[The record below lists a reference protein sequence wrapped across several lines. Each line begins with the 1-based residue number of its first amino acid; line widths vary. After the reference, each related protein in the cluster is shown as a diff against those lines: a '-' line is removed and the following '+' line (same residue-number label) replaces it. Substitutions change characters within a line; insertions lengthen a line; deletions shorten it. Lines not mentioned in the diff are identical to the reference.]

1 MSVASGGM
9 VYIAAMLFAV
19 GVMYFWPTMLGFI
32 GEYQPRTGALG
43 MSLIGGVGMAA
54 TGYWQPV
61 IGTWLD
67 DARAD
72 AAAAGIVGDAI
83 ELEAGR
89 ATLDNLALFPLVLIV
104 LFTILIVVMKR
115 QGIQPVA
122 TDSEAMDKAA
132 EQPQP

>member
-1 MSVASGGM
+1 
-9 VYIAAMLFAV
+9 
-19 GVMYFWPTMLGFI
+19 MLGFV
-32 GEYQPRTGALG
+32 GEYLPRTGALG

-67 DARAD
+67 DARAI
-72 AAAAGIVGDAI
+72 AAAGGFTGDAV

-89 ATLDNLALFPLVLIV
+89 ATLDNLALFPAVLIV
-104 LFTILIVVMKR
+104 LFTILIIVIRR
-115 QGIQPVA
+115 QGIQPV
-122 TDSEAMDKAA
+122 TSEQAAMARAA